1 MSKPAPTT
9 YPILD
14 AIRQRWS
21 PRAFADQPVPAAALQ
36 QAFEAAAWAPSAMN
50 EQPWRYIYA
59 HHADQPA
66 FGKMVDCLLPGNQP
80 WARHAPVLLLALA
93 KTHYDNGQAN
103 GAALHDVG
111 MANSH
116 LILEATA
123 LGLYGHFMGGFDAGK
138 TRAAFGLPDSLQ
150 PVVFIALG
158 YLGRAEQ
165 LEEPFLGREQAARQR
180 RAPADFAFPQAL
192 PA

>member
-9 YPILD
+9 YPILE

-21 PRAFADQPVPAAALQ
+21 PRAFADQPVPDAALQ
-36 QAFEAAAWAPSAMN
+36 QVFEAAAWAPSAMN

-59 HHADQPA
+59 HRANQPA
-66 FGKMVDCLLPGNQP
+66 FQKMVDCLLPGNQP

-93 KTHYDNGQAN
+93 KTHYDNGSAN

-123 LGLYGHFMGGFDAGK
+123 LGLHGHFMGGFDAEK
-138 TRAAFGLPDSLQ
+138 TRAAFGLPESLQ

-165 LEEPFLGREQAARQR
+165 LEEPFLSREQAARQR
-180 RAPADFAFPQAL
+180 REPADFAFPQAL